1 MLGRGPFPKP
11 RDPQAPRS
19 ARLDLRQ
26 VDLRRADLIDAH
38 LEGAV
43 LGRAHLEWALLQE
56 ARLDG
61 AFLQATHLEGAE
73 LTGTRHTPTR
83 GPVGP
88 KDSTGEPQVSAR
100 ATSQPRAMR
109 TRRCGRESQRR
120 QEVKEIRSLLV
131 MSASTDNTG
140 FPGSTLA
147 CASLK
152 ECP

>member
-1 MLGRGPFPKP
+1 VLGRGPFPKP

-73 LTGTRHTPTR
+73 LTGTLLRGAHADARTSWPQGFDWRAAGVGEGDVTTTRDEDETLRAREPTAPR
-83 GPVGP
+83 GEGDP
-88 KDSTGEPQVSAR
+88 EPAR
-100 ATSQPRAMR
+100 DVRFDR
-109 TRRCGRESQRR
+109 
-120 QEVKEIRSLLV
+120 
-131 MSASTDNTG
+131 
-140 FPGSTLA
+140 
-147 CASLK
+147 
-152 ECP
+152 